1 MKLVT
6 GMVLAI
12 GNWLLATFAALA
24 FICYWQ
30 FALLLLRRFFCAV
43 VKKCVS
49 LHAEYVVQFAWI
61 CALSAGGV
69 LDILAVAPVAP
80 VAEPLCAGGVVLL
93 LWLLG
98 LAFSVADSVHVG
110 GELSERVV
118 DRRC

>member
-1 MKLVT
+1 M
-6 GMVLAI
+6 AI
-12 GNWLLATFAALA
+12 GFWLHLLR
-24 FICYWQ
+24 
-30 FALLLLRRFFCAV
+30 LLLFAIGSLLFFCFGVFFCAV

-61 CALSAGGV
+61 CALSASGV

-80 VAEPLCAGGVVLL
+80 VAEPLCAGGVVLF
-93 LWLLG
+93 LWLLE

>member
-1 MKLVT
+1 
-6 GMVLAI
+6 LAI
-12 GNWLLATFAALA
+12 GFWLHLLR
-24 FICYWQ
+24 
-30 FALLLLRRFFCAV
+30 LLLFAIGSLLCFCFGFFCSV

>member
-1 MKLVT
+1 M
-6 GMVLAI
+6 
-12 GNWLLATFAALA
+12 
-24 FICYWQ
+24 
-30 FALLLLRRFFCAV
+30 
-43 VKKCVS
+43 KKCVS

-61 CALSAGGV
+61 CALSASGV

-98 LAFSVADSVHVG
+98 LAFSDADSVHVG